1 MVAKGDY
8 IEIIL
13 RRYLENG
20 KIAMYSQP
28 SYTTFKK
35 IKNFGTIVYSLPEH
49 PEEDNVLT
57 KVAGTTAIYEYRFK
71 LINSEEAM
79 CNDGNATFSTKSMYI
94 KDHHLEEYFN
104 PESLNESYDILLK
117 YPADVGADDKIISMF
132 PLDYTS
138 ELSEDEN
145 LNPRVMFK
153 FAVGKSVGKVSN
165 I

>member
-1 MVAKGDY
+1 MVASSNY
-8 IEIIL
+8 IELIL
-13 RRYLENG
+13 RRKLESG
-20 KIAMYSQP
+20 QFATYSQP
-28 SYTTFKK
+28 SYTMFKK
-35 IKNFGTIVYSLPEH
+35 VKNFGTIVYSLPEH
-49 PEEDNVLT
+49 PEEDNILT

-71 LINSEEAM
+71 LINSEDAT
-79 CNDGNATFSTKSMYI
+79 CNDGSATFQTKNMYV
-94 KDHHLEEYFN
+94 KEHHLETFFN
-104 PESLNESYDILLK
+104 PISLDEAYEILIK
-117 YPADVGADDKIISMF
+117 YPAEVGAADITIPMF